1 VHDSN
6 SHVLINVAFELLVGL
21 PLEMSQGTWRVALV
35 YLTGVA
41 AGSLGS
47 SCFEP
52 SVNLAGASGGVYALI
67 SAHLATLILNWEE
80 DTLILRRRIRSA
92 KIKRVHTWVRVS
104 DQIRDTYFQ
113 ENSISIHTLAAS
125 NI

>member
-1 VHDSN
+1 
-6 SHVLINVAFELLVGL
+6 LINVAFELLVGL

-92 KIKRVHTWVRVS
+92 KILGLEF
-104 DQIRDTYFQ
+104 QIKFAIP
-113 ENSISIHTLAAS
+113 ISKKIQSRFILWLLQTF
-125 NI
+125 N